1 MNSILFWLMEVK
13 TKEKNRKFWNTFQS
27 LKGLYLDQQKKFKIH
42 FFRQAIETQLQVV
55 DS

>member
-27 LKGLYLDQQKKFKIH
+27 LKGLSLDQPKKYWIH
-42 FFRQAIETQLQVV
+42 FLRQAIETQLLIV